1 MKRYVKEF
9 ANDILRANNLRVRQ
23 GELMHPGIIGIEKVI
38 TLCEGGYITSKEA
51 VKCIL
56 EIDEDC
62 KGVSWE
68 VK

>member
-9 ANDILRANNLRVRQ
+9 ANDIMRSDNLRVRK
-23 GELMHPGIIGIEKVI
+23 GELRHPGVNGIEKVMS
-38 TLCEGGYITSKEA
+38 LCEGGYITSKEA

-68 VK
+68 V